1 LKILVINWRD
11 LRHPRAGGAEVR
23 LHQVYEP
30 MAAAGH
36 RVDLF
41 TCAFEGGAVE
51 EEVNGLHVHRLG
63 ADWNFNLLVML
74 RLRSWIRELQ
84 PDVVVED
91 FNKLPF
97 LTPWLSPVPVLVQ
110 MHHLW
115 MGSIFR
121 EASLPVAL
129 LVWGWEQS
137 LRLVYRGSHFC
148 VVSPSTRDELC
159 SMGPRPENV
168 AIIYN
173 GVDMEFYTPGANSGA
188 GSIAESGANS
198 AQPPFLLWLGRLQK
212 YKGILEALEAF
223 ALLAPTHPA
232 LQLKVEGSGP
242 FLAQAQARANAL
254 GISDRVEF
262 LGFVSEERKREL
274 LRRAVLLLQTSWKE
288 GWGLTVIE
296 ANACGTPV
304 VAARAPGLRD
314 SVSDGETGLLCNP
327 GDGADMARAVNSLLD
342 DPARMAQLRH
352 AAVTWAHKFSWREA
366 SDQTLQLLQEI
377 AR

>member
-1 LKILVINWRD
+1 MKILVINWRD

-41 TCAFEGGAVE
+41 TCAFEGGLAE
-51 EEVNGLHVHRLG
+51 ENVNGLHVHRLG
-63 ADWNFNLLVML
+63 SDWNFNLLVML
-74 RLRSWIRELQ
+74 RLRGWIRDLQ

-97 LTPWLSPVPVLVQ
+97 LTPWISTVPVLVQ

-121 EASLPVAL
+121 EASLPLAL

-137 LRLVYRGSHFC
+137 LRLAYRASRFC

-173 GVDMEFYTPGANSGA
+173 GVDMEFYTPAADSGT
-188 GSIAESGANS
+188 GSAANS
-198 AQPPFLLWLGRLQK
+198 AHPPFLLWLGRLQK

-223 ALLAPTHPA
+223 ALLAPTRTG
-232 LQLKVEGSGP
+232 LRLKVAGSGP
-242 FLAQAQARANAL
+242 FRSQAEARAAEL
-254 GISDRVEF
+254 GIADRVDF
-262 LGFVSEERKREL
+262 LGFVSEEEKRTL
-274 LRRAVLLLQTSWKE
+274 LREALLLLQTSWKE

-304 VAARAPGLRD
+304 VAARSPGLRD

-327 GDGADMARAVNSLLD
+327 GDGADMARAVATLLD
-342 DPARMAQLRH
+342 DPALMAELRS
-352 AAVTWAHKFSWREA
+352 ASLRWARKFSWREA
-366 SDQTLQLLQEI
+366 SDQTLELLRGI